1 VPIGRREGLDVSDG
15 FLVSPPVPAIE
26 SIDGGSAFAEGRLG
40 IAPIRPC
47 DRPLG
52 GAIARAASGDRLR
65 RALGDPAD
73 RTARR
78 APGPVLLL
86 ADRRLGGAAPGPD
99 TALAGVV
106 EPLLERLDAVIA
118 SDALRANLLP
128 RAPHVVPQL
137 MKTLRDETYS
147 SVDVASRISRDV
159 VLSAE
164 VIRSATSVYRAKEDD
179 EGEIDLARA
188 VAIIGT
194 AGCAGRSPA
203 SCCDR
208 SSIRRRHALGKA
220 AVKIWRDADRKA
232 RLGSAMAAT
241 LSLDPFDGYL
251 AGCCTTRAETAT
263 LRAID
268 GFEDLI
274 VGNVDLAHPAVVPG
288 AAAPARRPVRR
299 HRGPLELSPAIDR
312 LAEEVGKVGLDA
324 ARSPLGIAL
333 REANR
338 LAALYALAP
347 AGHRPAAAVPGWA
360 TLSRPVQDCY
370 VGLAK
375 TG

>member
-1 VPIGRREGLDVSDG
+1 MSLSGLWARFKSRRSGPAEKAVPVTAAR
-15 FLVSPPVPAIE
+15 PPVAAPV
-26 SIDGGSAFAEGRLG
+26 SA
-40 IAPIRPC
+40 PP
-47 DRPLG
+47 
-52 GAIARAASGDRLR
+52 S
-65 RALGDPAD
+65 RALPSAAPANG
-73 RTARR
+73 TAVE
-78 APGPVLLL
+78 APVTERHDERHVRFFCWLVGVS
-86 ADRRLGGAAPGPD
+86 AAAAPGAEEPP
-99 TALAGVV
+99 AAVIG
-106 EPLLERLDAVIA
+106 PLLERLDEVIA

-137 MKTLRDETYS
+137 MKTLRDESYS

-164 VIRSATSVYRAKEDD
+164 VIKSATAVYRAKEEE

-194 AGCAGRSPA
+194 AGLRRAIA
-203 SCCDR
+203 SVVLRPIFESGGDTL
-208 SSIRRRHALGKA
+208 SAKA

-232 RLGSAMAAT
+232 RLSAAIAGQE
-241 LSLDPFDGYL
+241 SLDPFDGYL
-251 AGCCTTRAETAT
+251 AGLLHNSGWTAT

-274 VGNVDLAHPAVVPG
+274 VGNVDLAHPAVVPELLRRRDALFG
-288 AAAPARRPVRR
+288 AIV
-299 HRGPLELSPAIDR
+299 GPWNLSPAIDR